1 MYAPTNSPQYAPTN
15 SPMYAPNSPMY
26 TPTNSPL
33 YNQEY
38 TQEGIPPTGGL
49 QPSEEFDVGDESL
62 NTFFNTLP
70 MQSKQQILNLKTK
83 RDQKLLLNMVKKKYE
98 EKNKIQPPV
107 NDTNESVEDILS
119 VKEETKDDKDGK
131 EGKEE
136 DTKRITIN

>member
-1 MYAPTNSPQYAPTN
+1 MYAPTNSPQYAPI
-15 SPMYAPNSPMY
+15 SPQ
-26 TPTNSPL
+26 

-38 TQEGIPPTGGL
+38 TQEGIPPPEGMQT
-49 QPSEEFDVGDESL
+49 SEEFDVGDESL

-98 EKNKIQPPV
+98 EKNKIQPPA

-119 VKEETKDDKDGK
+119 VKEEKNNDKDGK
-131 EGKEE
+131 DGKDEKEE
-136 DTKRITIN
+136 HTKRITIN